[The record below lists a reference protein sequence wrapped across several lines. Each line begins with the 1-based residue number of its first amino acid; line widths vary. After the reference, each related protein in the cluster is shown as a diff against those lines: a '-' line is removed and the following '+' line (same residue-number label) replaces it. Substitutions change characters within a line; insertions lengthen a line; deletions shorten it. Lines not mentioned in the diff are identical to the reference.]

1 MREQGKFFYMDR
13 LGIIEK
19 YDGKKGFSLI
29 LAMEPFLKDRPK
41 VVAMLRDMRSRGL
54 VDGKSFAGM
63 FSEFYAASMG
73 EDLPSEIADEV
84 VAFERVRSV
93 DEVAASVSAA
103 YRDAIAAEAPQL
115 LEYLDERFQVKPGFE
130 GGSLSPDDTKA
141 LLEKVVSRGRDAAY
155 PSVFSYSFD
164 GGSDEGL
171 GSVLREQQAVEERIC
186 NSFSVLFNGYDNSLR
201 RELEHAMMPRL
212 ESDRAKDRYLKKW
225 LVWDSLPL
233 LRRLSVK
240 PPEAPSDV
248 VCSNLLEAH
257 ERAAYSSVS
266 LLVPSSL
273 DGRVV
278 FALDASSEGLPSFL
292 VKDVDGNVIQ
302 SRVLREGS
310 SWEFNAEGNVR
321 FDEEQLSA
329 IESSFVSVLS
339 AANAVREKTE
349 PLSLQGSLRSDIR
362 YRGLYGGIQDRD
374 KKAGSLDASV
384 EGIVPRSD
392 WFVVCESREHGG
404 ELGTIVPC
412 KEGGETIGY
421 LFISNDCVKGPD
433 GWPSIA
439 RIVPEEFGF
448 RVAVDGDIPSSNLS
462 AAVSRLAAITG
473 VEDRYSL
480 QGPRGLH
487 I

>member
-1 MREQGKFFYMDR
+1 MDR

-54 VDGKSFAGM
+54 VDGASFAGM
-63 FSEFYAASMG
+63 FSEFYAASTG
-73 EDLPSEIADEV
+73 EEVPSDIAEEIS
-84 VAFERVRSV
+84 AFERVRSV
-93 DEVAASVSAA
+93 DEVAAAVSAA

-115 LEYLDERFQVKPGFE
+115 LERLDERFQVKPGFE
-130 GGSLSPDDTKA
+130 GGSLSSDDAKA

-171 GSVLREQQAVEERIC
+171 GSVLREQQAMEERIC
-186 NSFSVLFNGYDNSLR
+186 NSFGVLFNGCDNSLR
-201 RELEHAMMPRL
+201 REMEHAMMPRL

-225 LVWDSLPL
+225 LEWDSLPL
-233 LRRLSVK
+233 ISRLSVK
-240 PPEAPSDV
+240 PPVAPSDV
-248 VCSNLLEAH
+248 VCDNLLEAH
-257 ERAAYSSVS
+257 ERAAFSSVS
-266 LLVPSSL
+266 LPAPSSL
-273 DGRVV
+273 EGRAC
-278 FALDASSEGLPSFL
+278 FALDVSPDGIPVFL
-292 VKDVDGNVIQ
+292 VKDVEGNVIQ
-302 SRVLREGS
+302 SRPLREGS
-310 SWEFNAEGNVR
+310 SWEPGAEGDVC
-321 FDEEQLSA
+321 FDNEQMAA
-329 IESSFVSVLS
+329 IESSFAYVRAAAVSV
-339 AANAVREKTE
+339 REGKE
-349 PLSLQGSLRSDIR
+349 PLALSGSLRSDIR
-362 YRGLYGGIQDRD
+362 YRGLYGGIQARDRS
-374 KKAGSLDASV
+374 AGSLNASV

-392 WFVVCESREHGG
+392 WFVVSESREHGG

-421 LFISNDCVKGPD
+421 LFISNDSVKGPD

-448 RVAVDGDIPSSNLS
+448 RVAVDGDIPSSSLS
-462 AAVSRLAAITG
+462 AAVSRLAAVTG